1 MREPHFLFL
10 IVSSARIPQS
20 NLIRIDSSALP
31 FEHSSPSQLPEL
43 KSSSRPVALKP
54 THRSSVARKCPRVFV
69 SSLALI
75 SSSSSLKASKI
86 GAKHI
91 RPSATYA
98 ASRSVERRLCTLKR
112 INRLTLFR
120 NGLLLKI
127 DCGNDAEP
135 KSVDVLFLAERDK
148 IFFNTRL
155 GDRIVDDV
163 ADFAIGNDKNVL
175 ELLFFELEFGFILF
189 CVFDRRRIDRNDIA
203 RRIVAIKGRR
213 PIGRRPAFID

>member
-135 KSVDVLFLAERDK
+135 KSVDVLFLSERDK
-148 IFFNTRL
+148 IFANGDGKIVVRL
-155 GDRIVDDV
+155 
-163 ADFAIGNDKNVL
+163 IG
-175 ELLFFELEFGFILF
+175 EIFFLF